1 MRSWRPFC
9 WGWPGLIR
17 SMPIPSLSHQTA
29 SLLRLNAQIKQGVRG
44 SEGHAV
50 IAADVGGQAALLKKP
65 LKHSESVV
73 FPGRR
78 KGFTG
83 EQKPAGVVGDRQ
95 RIAVLMIPQQ
105 KLAFVIGAPQL
116 IGALA

>member
-1 MRSWRPFC
+1 MPMPRRS
-9 WGWPGLIR
+9 
-17 SMPIPSLSHQTA
+17 HHTA
-29 SLLRLNAQIKQGVRG
+29 SLLRLNKACAEANGTPLSLRMLAG
-44 SEGHAV
+44 R
-50 IAADVGGQAALLKKP
+50 P
-65 LKHSESVV
+65 LKHSESVL

-105 KLAFVIGAPQL
+105 KLYIDRTSTVSRSRERTY
-116 IGALA
+116 